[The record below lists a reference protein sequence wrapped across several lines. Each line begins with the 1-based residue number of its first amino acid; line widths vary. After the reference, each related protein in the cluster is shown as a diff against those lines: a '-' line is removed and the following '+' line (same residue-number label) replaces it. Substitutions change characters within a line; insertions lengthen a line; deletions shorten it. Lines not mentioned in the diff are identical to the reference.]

1 MARLGIIGGGSWGT
15 ALACVARRSGSETI
29 LWAREPEV
37 ADAINA
43 GRGNPLFLPGAEL
56 ESGIA
61 ATTDIAE
68 AVEGIDAAFLVAP
81 AQHLRA
87 VASSMVSSIS
97 SDVPVVICAKGIE
110 QESCALMSEVIAEEL
125 PRSPIVVLS
134 GPTFAAEVVGN
145 LPTAVTLATEHVQI
159 GEQIVAAIGTPR
171 FRPYLSSDL
180 VGAQIGGA
188 LKNVL
193 AVACGIVAG
202 RQLGDNARASLMTR
216 GLVEMVRFGVA
227 KGGQPE
233 TLMGLSGLGDL
244 TLTCTGPQSRNM
256 SLGKALGEGRD
267 HEEILAA
274 RSAVTEGVFT
284 AAAVRVLA
292 ERLGIELP
300 ICAAVDDV
308 INRGADLDETIASL
322 LARPFT
328 SDGLSS

>member
-15 ALACVARRSGSETI
+15 ALACVARRSGSATI

-43 GRGNPLFLPGAEL
+43 GCGNPLFLPGAEL

-193 AVACGIVAG
+193 AIACGIVAG

>member
-1 MARLGIIGGGSWGT
+1 
-15 ALACVARRSGSETI
+15 
-29 LWAREPEV
+29 
-37 ADAINA
+37 
-43 GRGNPLFLPGAEL
+43 
-56 ESGIA
+56 
-61 ATTDIAE
+61 
-68 AVEGIDAAFLVAP
+68 
-81 AQHLRA
+81 
-87 VASSMVSSIS
+87 
-97 SDVPVVICAKGIE
+97 
-110 QESCALMSEVIAEEL
+110 
-125 PRSPIVVLS
+125 
-134 GPTFAAEVVGN
+134 
-145 LPTAVTLATEHVQI
+145 
-159 GEQIVAAIGTPR
+159 
-171 FRPYLSSDL
+171 
-180 VGAQIGGA
+180 
-188 LKNVL
+188 
-193 AVACGIVAG
+193 
-202 RQLGDNARASLMTR
+202 MTR

>member
-145 LPTAVTLATEHVQI
+145 LPTAVTLADRTCTDW
-159 GEQIVAAIGTPR
+159 GADCC
-171 FRPYLSSDL
+171 SDRNPTISPL
-180 VGAQIGGA
+180 
-188 LKNVL
+188 
-193 AVACGIVAG
+193 
-202 RQLGDNARASLMTR
+202 
-216 GLVEMVRFGVA
+216 LVERPG
-227 KGGQPE
+227 
-233 TLMGLSGLGDL
+233 
-244 TLTCTGPQSRNM
+244 
-256 SLGKALGEGRD
+256 
-267 HEEILAA
+267 
-274 RSAVTEGVFT
+274 RSANRWR
-284 AAAVRVLA
+284 AQ
-292 ERLGIELP
+292 ERSG
-300 ICAAVDDV
+300 
-308 INRGADLDETIASL
+308 NRL
-322 LARPFT
+322 RHRRWT
-328 SDGLSS
+328 SAWR